1 MGAEAATPCWLGG
14 RQGVGGSLAEILLL
28 LLHRGWR
35 GAVLFSCRRERQP
48 PRESDPGFTVAQ
60 DRRMGRRR
68 RYAINPLGYKWDHV
82 NLTYKIVQFPSTLN
96 KGDTE
101 RAIAAAFRMWSEV
114 SPLGFRHLPPAQPAD
129 ITIGFYTFNHTD
141 CWFSPGTPASMD

>member
-1 MGAEAATPCWLGG
+1 TLQGAGWNHWEGAT
-14 RQGVGGSLAEILLL
+14 A
-28 LLHRGWR
+28 
-35 GAVLFSCRRERQP
+35 
-48 PRESDPGFTVAQ
+48 PRESDPSFTVAQ

-68 RYAINPLGYKWDHV
+68 CYAINPLGYKWDHV

-114 SPLGFRHLPPAQPAD
+114 SPLGFRRLPPAQPAD
-129 ITIGFYTFNHTD
+129 ITIG
-141 CWFSPGTPASMD
+141 